1 MALRETKP
9 TTPTRRHTV
18 FLDNKNRLTK
28 KKPEK
33 ALTAKVSYNAG
44 RNSKGRITTRHKG
57 GRVKRKYRLVDFKR
71 EKIGVKG
78 KVKAIEYDP
87 NRSANIALIAYE
99 DGEKRYILSPEGMKV
114 GRIVV
119 TAEDAPIRV
128 GNVLPLKNIPSGM
141 AVHNIE
147 LVKGN
152 GGQLCRSAG
161 NSAQIMGI
169 SGEYVQIKMPSGE
182 IRLVYGENYATI
194 GEVGNADHS
203 NVKLGKAGRNRYKGI
218 RPSVRGMAMHA
229 DGHPHGGGE
238 GKGQIGGQ
246 RKDVYGNR
254 FGLKTRRNKRTNKFI
269 IKRRST
275 KRRPKVKK
283 LN

>member
-1 MALRETKP
+1 MALKESKP

-18 FLDNKNRLTK
+18 LLDNRKRLTK

-33 ALTAKVSYNAG
+33 ALLKNVTYNAG
-44 RNSKGRITTRHKG
+44 RNAKGRITTRHKG
-57 GRVKRKYRLVDFKR
+57 GRVKRRLRIIDFKR
-71 EKIGVKG
+71 EKVGVKG
-78 KVKAIEYDP
+78 LIKAIEYDP
-87 NRSANIALIAYE
+87 NRSANLALVVYE
-99 DGEKRYILSPEGMKV
+99 DGEKRYILAPDGIEV
-114 GRIVV
+114 GTTVV

-128 GNVLPLKNIPSGM
+128 GNVLPIKSIPSGM

-147 LVKGN
+147 LVRGN

-161 NSAQIMGI
+161 NSAQIMGL

-182 IRLVYGENYATI
+182 IRLVYGDNYATI
-194 GEVGNADHS
+194 GEVGNSDHS
-203 NVKLGKAGRNRYKGI
+203 NVKLGKAGRKRHMGV

-229 DGHPHGGGE
+229 KEHPHGGGE

-246 RKDVYGNR
+246 KKDVYGNR
-254 FGLKTRRNKRTNKFI
+254 AGLKTRKNKRTNKFI
-269 IKRRST
+269 LRRRST
-275 KRRPKVKK
+275 RRRPKVKK